1 MHSINFGTK
10 CSKLRRLL
18 GLRPRPR
25 LGGLTTLPIPPI
37 VVRNFLPSAISPL
50 CTINASILQGSGLG
64 PTDFVIAISSLKPK
78 YSRNRL
84 PKYGDDSYLQ
94 AGPCFLH

>member
-1 MHSINFGTK
+1 MHSIWYQMLKIALASGAPPQTPM
-10 CSKLRRLL
+10 
-18 GLRPRPR
+18 GE
-25 LGGLTTLPIPPI
+25 GVLTTLPIPPII

-64 PTDFVIAISSLKPK
+64 PTDIVIAISK

-84 PKYGDDSYLQ
+84 PKYADDSYLQ